1 MCKKALQMYGDS
13 WESLARKEIRNRIN
27 RRCGFLWNET
37 LNRSQNRVKA
47 EGKWRRETIQI

>member
-13 WESLARKEIRNRIN
+13 RESLARKEIRDRIN
-27 RRCGFLWNET
+27 RRCRFLWNET